1 MLLPTSYYQLMMSRR
16 SLLSAAALSSLV
28 VACSPLSALN
38 GLNRLTPGDG
48 GVKQLVEGAAFGT
61 DPRQKL
67 DVWAPKGAGTQLP
80 VIVFFYGG
88 SWNSG
93 LKEGYGF
100 AARALAARGFV
111 VVVPNYRLV
120 PQVRWPAFVE
130 DGAAAMKWVA
140 AHIAAHGGDPGRV
153 AVMGHSA
160 GAHIALLLSLDRR
173 WGVADMIKAAVGLAG
188 PYDFRPFVAGGA
200 ADAALGNAADPN
212 DTQPIHFARA
222 DAPPLLLLHG
232 ETDTTVL
239 LRNSVRLANAVTDL
253 GGRAEVRTYPD
264 VGHIGILLALSK
276 PFRGKANA
284 LTDASNFLLAVLT
297 P

>member
-1 MLLPTSYYQLMMSRR
+1 MMSRR
-16 SLLSAAALSSLV
+16 SLLSVAALSSLAA
-28 VACSPLSALN
+28 ACSPLGALN

-48 GVKQLVEGAAFGT
+48 GVKQLVDGAAFGA
-61 DPRQKL
+61 DPRQRL
-67 DVWAPKGAGTQLP
+67 DVWAPKGNSGKLP

-111 VVVPNYRLV
+111 VVVPDYRLV

-130 DGAAAMKWVA
+130 DGAAAMRWVSA
-140 AHIAAHGGDPGRV
+140 NIAAHGGDPARV

-160 GAHIALLLSLDRR
+160 GAHIGLLLALDRR
-173 WGVADMIKAAVGLAG
+173 WGVADQIKAAVGLAG
-188 PYDFRPFVAGGA
+188 PYDFLPFTAGGA
-200 ADAALGNAADPN
+200 ADAALGNAADLA
-212 DTQPIHFARA
+212 DTQPIHFARK

-232 ETDTTVL
+232 GKDTTVL
-239 LRNSVRLANAVTDL
+239 PRNSQRLANAVNDL
-253 GGRAEVRTYPD
+253 GGRAEVIVYPD
-264 VGHIGILLALSK
+264 VTHISILLALSK
-276 PFRGKANA
+276 PFRGKASA
-284 LTDASNFLLAVLT
+284 LTDANNFLLAALA